1 MNYLQ
6 RINNNGSEFF
16 NLSLLFDYVEGV
28 VIVGKNPF
36 FLDVLPRIGA
46 NVSAERACNGF
57 LALTLT

>member
-1 MNYLQ
+1 
-6 RINNNGSEFF
+6 
-16 NLSLLFDYVEGV
+16 V